1 MNDYDYFELNDEQFL
16 RTIEFHS
23 KMVKDYLEKMLYD
36 FISFYIA
43 KGFETKAIFDNNFK
57 RIVDT
62 SLEAFNSYQ
71 FRNNINY
78 KKIKMILKK
87 KYNIAIIK
95 NYPIEKE
102 CDF

>member
-1 MNDYDYFELNDEQFL
+1 MKKNYDYFELNDEQFL

-23 KMVKDYLEKMLYD
+23 KIVKNYLEKMLYD
-36 FISFYIA
+36 FIPFYIA

-62 SLEAFNSYQ
+62 SLEVFDSYQ
-71 FRNNINY
+71 FRKSINY
-78 KKIKMILKK
+78 NKVKTILKK

-95 NYPIEKE
+95 NYPIKKGV
-102 CDF
+102 